1 MEIKKDD
8 EKALLWCKKR
18 LAKIYVLM
26 ERYEDAVKLFYEITY
41 LEPDNLTATAN
52 LAEALLYMDGD
63 DQKNLEKIEKILKS
77 GKEKLM
83 NLRRDNFKLDSF
95 PDDPKEG
102 MATFFSAMS
111 ACLNMDFMVDFELYK
126 VDGMLWWA
134 RDDRQKAMKSWQRAY
149 EARSMAHQ
157 EGPLFDEKQGKWLS
171 AHGINENMRIY
182 LEELMAQKIRQGMKK
197 MMDQFRHDE
206 MKDNGE

>member
-1 MEIKKDD
+1 
-8 EKALLWCKKR
+8 
-18 LAKIYVLM
+18 
-26 ERYEDAVKLFYEITY
+26 
-41 LEPDNLTATAN
+41 
-52 LAEALLYMDGD
+52 MDGD
-63 DQKNLEKIEKILKS
+63 DQKNLEKIENILKS
-77 GKEKLM
+77 GKKKLM

-95 PDDPKEG
+95 PDDPKG
-102 MATFFSAMS
+102 GLATFFSAMS
-111 ACLNMDFMVDFELYK
+111 ACLNMDFMVDFELYR

-134 RDDRQKAMKSWQRAY
+134 RDDREKAMKSWQRAY

-171 AHGINENMRIY
+171 AHGINENMHIY

-206 MKDNGE
+206 MNDNGE